1 MKKIKRSTLIPSLL
15 FVYLCV
21 MAFIGRRE
29 LVDGNYTF
37 YFGVIGA
44 TLVCIVLLHFVL
56 KRKERILGNK
66 QK

>member
-21 MAFIGRRE
+21 MAYIGRRE
-29 LVDGNYTF
+29 FFSGNYLF
-37 YFGVIGA
+37 YFGVIGV

-56 KRKERILGNK
+56 KRKERIIGNK
-66 QK
+66 